1 MAIPS
6 LRFANFWINRD
17 FFSKTCK
24 QLSVGVLVLIFVL
37 LKINLSMAI
46 FQRLTVQVVEKGSSE
61 KFRYEVALTAY
72 ITPSPSCLPL
82 STSYTSFWR
91 KQIWFFFF
99 YSAPHFSPFLSPPLL
114 LFEWILAGTK
124 GTGGSPP
131 VPFIQADPP
140 TPTIPERRGDQKRG
154 AI

>member
-1 MAIPS
+1 MLQEEEEKVLQTVWGGGWTMAIPS
-6 LRFANFWINRD
+6 LRFANFWINRE

-72 ITPSPSCLPL
+72 ITPSPPCLPFPPPTRVFGENRYGSSS
-82 STSYTSFWR
+82 ST
-91 KQIWFFFF
+91 
-99 YSAPHFSPFLSPPLL
+99 PPPTFL
-114 LFEWILAGTK
+114 LFYLLPSSFLNGYWLAQRERGVSTR
-124 GTGGSPP
+124 
-131 VPFIQADPP
+131 
-140 TPTIPERRGDQKRG
+140 TIHTR
-154 AI
+154 